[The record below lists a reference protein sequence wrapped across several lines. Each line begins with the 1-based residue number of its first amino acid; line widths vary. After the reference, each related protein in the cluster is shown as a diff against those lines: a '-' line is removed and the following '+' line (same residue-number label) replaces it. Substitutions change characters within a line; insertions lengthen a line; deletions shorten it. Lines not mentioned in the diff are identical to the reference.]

1 MTQQPSWQFPP
12 RNGGVEYVQDPS
24 SQFFGDEPVAKLVR
38 EVIQNSLDASNS
50 SLGVPVDVEFRA
62 ITLDAAEFGSDGL
75 RKHVEAC
82 LEQAKTEKDERIKE
96 VYRRALDRL
105 DGGRVECLIITD
117 TGTHGLR
124 DGRWESLVLREG
136 SVNKVDGTASGSFG
150 IGKNAVFNVSDLR
163 AVIYSTRYV
172 ELTGTVEKMQG
183 KATLMSHTVEGA
195 PRQHIG
201 FYALDE
207 MQPVLSREIPPALR
221 LADRGTRVTIL
232 GFNPRTGDWA
242 GEVVRATLE
251 NFFVALHQRRLFVR
265 VFPGGNEA
273 IEINYETMDGLFGR
287 NTVTLAD
294 SYFYYRAIRESEP
307 VNTIEIPS
315 IGSLE
320 LYVLMED
327 KAPRRV
333 CLVNS
338 NGMKITDSR
347 DQKTNPIAPRG
358 SNLWQ
363 DYAVVAVPS
372 KEGDEWL
379 RKTENVSHEALSPER
394 FVQINDRTRA
404 RAAFE
409 RSRRAIRAEIEER
422 VATRRD
428 EETRNLRE
436 LAHMFPDE
444 LSPDTPG
451 NMELQPRL
459 MTQNVQRPRAAGDEP
474 AVEQPGDGDEPDIDH
489 SDQQRNRNN
498 TRNDP
503 LPGPGQRN
511 TATRRPPLVRPRYA
525 QLGPNTARVAFTLP
539 GTGTGNAT
547 VGLRPVGSEP
557 SNEAR
562 VAVTSITPISSPGAT
577 VDVHQGSMRI
587 EAPAGSR
594 VILEITTAQSLDGLA
609 IRLE

>member
-1 MTQQPSWQFPP
+1 MPNRVDWQFPS
-12 RNGGVEYVQDPS
+12 RNGGVAVYQDPS

-38 EVIQNSLDASNS
+38 EAIQNSLDASMS
-50 SLGVPVDVEFRA
+50 SLGVPVEVEFRA
-62 ITLDAAEFGSDGL
+62 ISLDATDFGGESL
-75 RKHVEAC
+75 RKHIEAC
-82 LEQAKTEKDERIKE
+82 HEQATIENDARIRE

-105 DGGRVECLIITD
+105 DGGRVECLTITD

-136 SVNKVDGTASGSFG
+136 SVNKANATASGSFG

-172 ELTGTVEKMQG
+172 DLTGTVEKMQG
-183 KATLMSHTVEGA
+183 KATLMSHTVDGD

-201 FYALDE
+201 FYAQDE
-207 MQPVLSREIPPALR
+207 IQPVLSRDIPPALR
-221 LADRGTRVTIL
+221 LAERGTRVTIL
-232 GFNPRTGDWA
+232 GFNPRTGDWG

-251 NFFVALHQRRLFVR
+251 NFFVALHRRRLVVR
-265 VFPGGNEA
+265 VISGGNEEV
-273 IEINYETMDGLFGR
+273 EINHETMDGLFGR
-287 NTVTLAD
+287 NAATLAD

-307 VNTIEIPS
+307 VNTVEIPN
-315 IGSLE
+315 IGSME

-327 KAPRRV
+327 KAPRRI

-347 DQKTNPIAPRG
+347 DQKTNPLAPRG

-363 DYAVVAVPS
+363 DYAVVVVPS
-372 KEGDEWL
+372 TEGDEWL
-379 RKTENVSHEALSPER
+379 RRTENVSHDALSPER
-394 FVQINDRTRA
+394 FVQINDRASA

-409 RSRRAIRAEIEER
+409 QGRREIRAEIEER

-436 LAHMFPDE
+436 LAHLFPDE

-451 NMELQPRL
+451 NMELHPRV
-459 MTQNVQRPRAAGDEP
+459 MTQNVQRPRAARDEP
-474 AVEQPGDGDEPDIDH
+474 AEEQPGDGDEPDTENSDH
-489 SDQQRNRNN
+489 QRDRQN
-498 TRNDP
+498 TRREP
-503 LPGPGQRN
+503 RTGPGPRN
-511 TATRRPPLVRPRYA
+511 TATRRPSLVRPRYA
-525 QLGPNTARVAFTLP
+525 QLGQNTARVAFTLP
-539 GTGTGNAT
+539 GSGTGSVT

-562 VAVTSITPISSPGAT
+562 VPVTSVTPIGSPGTTA
-577 VDVHQGSMRI
+577 DIHQGSMRI
-587 EAPAGSR
+587 EAPAGAR
-594 VILEITTAQSLDGLA
+594 VILEVTTAQSLDGLA
-609 IRLE
+609 MRLE

>member
-1 MTQQPSWQFPP
+1 MTQQPTWHFPP

-38 EVIQNSLDASNS
+38 EAIQNSLDAGNS
-50 SLGVPVDVEFRA
+50 SLGVPVEVEFRA
-62 ITLDAAEFGSDGL
+62 ITLDTAEFGGEGL
-75 RKHVEAC
+75 RRHIEAC
-82 LEQAKTEKDERIKE
+82 LEQAKTENVKE
-96 VYRRALDRL
+96 VYSRALDRL
-105 DGGRVECLIITD
+105 DGGRVECLTIAD

-136 SVNKVDGTASGSFG
+136 SVSKDDGTASGSFG

-163 AVIYSTRYV
+163 AVIYSTRYID
-172 ELTGTVEKMQG
+172 LSGTVEKMQG
-183 KATLMSHTVEGA
+183 KATLMAHTVEDD

-207 MQPVLSREIPPALR
+207 MQPVLSRDIPPALR
-221 LADRGTRVTIL
+221 IADRGTRVTIL

-251 NFFVALHQRRLFVR
+251 NFFVALHQRQLVVR

-273 IEINYETMDGLFGR
+273 VEINYETMDGLFGQ
-287 NTVTLAD
+287 NTAALAD
-294 SYFYYRAIRESEP
+294 TYFYYRAIRESEP
-307 VNTIEIPS
+307 VNTVDIS
-315 IGSLE
+315 NMGSLE

-363 DYAVVAVPS
+363 DYAVVVVPS
-372 KEGDEWL
+372 KKGDEWL
-379 RKTENVSHEALSPER
+379 RKTENVSHDALSAER
-394 FVQINDRTRA
+394 FVEINDRTSA
-404 RAAFE
+404 RTAFE
-409 RSRRAIRAEIEER
+409 RARREIRTEIEER

-436 LAHMFPDE
+436 LAHLFPDE
-444 LSPDTPG
+444 FSPETPG
-451 NMELQPRL
+451 NLELQPRL
-459 MTQNVQRPRAAGDEP
+459 MTQNVQRPRAARDEP
-474 AVEQPGDGDEPDIDH
+474 AEEQPGDGDEPDREQ
-489 SDQQRNRNN
+489 STQQRNRRN
-498 TRNDP
+498 TRETP
-503 LPGPGQRN
+503 RPGPGQEN
-511 TATRRPPLVRPRYA
+511 TATRRPPLVQPRYV
-525 QLGPNTARVAFTLP
+525 QVGPNTARVAFTLP
-539 GTGTGNAT
+539 SSGTGNLT

-562 VAVTSITPISSPGAT
+562 VPVTSVTPIDSPSAT
-577 VDVHQGSMRI
+577 VDVQQGAVKI
-587 EAPAGSR
+587 EAPSGSR

-609 IRLE
+609 VRLE